1 MKKYINYGIA
11 LSILMAVFTACDDE
25 FLLDKEQYIKKI
37 YLIGASDKVLSKNLA
52 YHTQEQET
60 FTTVAISGSLLP
72 DRDVSVTVAN
82 YEPGI
87 AWYNNK
93 YKYLAEDIKYQAL
106 DPAYYSIPSY
116 TTTIKAGETYAKVPI
131 KINTQNLHCDSLY
144 ALSFKIESVSDY
156 EINKTDSTLILTFKM
171 VNEYS
176 GTYLFEVTRY
186 SVSEDAE
193 GNDVL
198 SNPTVMSV
206 MRTLNAVNVN
216 TVRFFNEQN
225 NETIANIKNYCINLQ
240 IESDN
245 KVTMSSWES
254 LDLVESDCSYN
265 PESMSF
271 ALDYKYKVGDQ
282 MYRIVGTLS
291 RQKTN

>member
-1 MKKYINYGIA
+1 MKKYINYGIV
-11 LSILMAVFTACDDE
+11 LSILMVVFTACNDE

-52 YHTQEQET
+52 YHKQEQET

-72 DRDVSVTVAN
+72 ERDVAVTVAN

-93 YKYLAEDIKYQAL
+93 YKHLAEDIKYQAL
-106 DPAYYSIPSY
+106 DPACYSIPSY
-116 TTTIKAGETYAKVPI
+116 STTIKAGETYAKVPI
-131 KINTQNLHCDSLY
+131 KINTQNLRCDSLY

-186 SVSEDAE
+186 SVSQDAE

-245 KVTMSSWES
+245 SVTMSSWES
-254 LDLVESDCSYN
+254 LDLVDSDCSYD

-282 MYRIVGTLS
+282 MYQITGTMS